1 MNGPETVKTENVK
14 KKGGKTKGFIATGAV
29 LLVLVLTGLLLRN
42 DLLFFAG
49 ERLVQGRNFTAA
61 ENVLEYGS
69 NEKCRALCEYAALR
83 NSINEKYPLLLE
95 NYDSDTVMQW
105 RSTVE
110 RLNSEGLLKG
120 ASVESDIHSL
130 AVRLKYICDADASFE
145 RTEKLLHELMD
156 VFLEYNRLHI
166 HTNGINTRFTVNEEL
181 AKLEAWQAK
190 LEEITDYAQSLPD
203 YEQIYLFS
211 YVIKEARGEIEELYA
226 AMQSILDAGYGPDDE
241 IRYSDNSRKSFPV
254 TENQSGVSVSLTNK
268 SAYTEQM
275 RIELREYLVQSQLIT
290 YYIIE

>member
-1 MNGPETVKTENVK
+1 MNVPETVKTENGK
-14 KKGGKTKGFIATGAV
+14 KKSGKAKAFTVAGTF
-29 LLVLVLTGLLLRN
+29 LLVLILAGLLLRN

-49 ERLVQGRNFTAA
+49 ERLTENQNFAA
-61 ENVLEYGS
+61 AQEVLGYA
-69 NEKCRALCEYAALR
+69 NDEKCGALEQYVALR
-83 NSINEKYPLLLE
+83 NDINEKYPQLLE
-95 NYDSDTVMQW
+95 NYNSDTVKQW

-110 RLNSEGLLKG
+110 SLNSEGLLKG
-120 ASVESDIHSL
+120 TSVEADIHSL

-145 RTEKLLHELMD
+145 RTEGLLHELME

-166 HTNGINTRFTVNEEL
+166 HTNGINTRFTVNEEFE
-181 AKLEAWQAK
+181 KLEVWQAK

-211 YVIKEARGEIEELYA
+211 YVLKEARGEIEELYA

-254 TENQSGVSVSLTNK
+254 TENQNGVSVSLTNK
-268 SAYTEQM
+268 RAYTEQM
-275 RIELREYLVQSQLIT
+275 HVELREYLVQSQLVT
-290 YYIIE
+290 YYIIK

>member
-1 MNGPETVKTENVK
+1 MNGPETVKTEDGK
-14 KKGGKTKGFIATGAV
+14 KKGGKAKGFIVAGAV
-29 LLVLVLTGLLLRN
+29 LLVLVIAGIFLRN

-49 ERLVQGRNFTAA
+49 EKLAENKNFTASQT
-61 ENVLEYGS
+61 VLGYGS
-69 NEKCRALCEYAALR
+69 DEKCRALAEYVALR
-83 NSINEKYPLLLE
+83 NGINEKFPLLLE
-95 NYDSDTVMQW
+95 NYDCDTVRQW

-120 ASVESDIHSL
+120 TSVESDIHSL
-130 AVRLKYICDADASFE
+130 AVRLKYICDADDSFE

-181 AKLEAWQAK
+181 AKLEKWQAK

-254 TENQSGVSVSLTNK
+254 TENQNGVSVSLTNK
-268 SAYTEQM
+268 RAYTEQ
-275 RIELREYLVQSQLIT
+275 IHLELREYLVQSQLIT

>member
-1 MNGPETVKTENVK
+1 MNVPETVKTENGK
-14 KKGGKTKGFIATGAV
+14 KKGGKTKGFIVAGTV
-29 LLVLVLTGLLLRN
+29 LLVVILAGLLLRN

-49 ERLVQGRNFTAA
+49 ERLTEKQNFAA
-61 ENVLEYGS
+61 AQEVLGYASDERC
-69 NEKCRALCEYAALR
+69 EALEQYAALR
-83 NSINEKYPLLLE
+83 NDINEKYPLLLE
-95 NYDSDTVMQW
+95 NYDGETVMQW

-110 RLNSEGLLKG
+110 SLNSEGLLKG
-120 ASVESDIHSL
+120 TSVEADIHSL

-145 RTEKLLHELMD
+145 RTESLLHELMD

-166 HTNGINTRFTVNEEL
+166 HTNGINTRFTVNEEF

-226 AMQSILDAGYGPDDE
+226 AMQSALDAGYGPDDE

-254 TENQSGVSVSLTNK
+254 TENQNGVSVSLTNK

-275 RIELREYLVQSQLIT
+275 HVELREYLVQSQLVT
-290 YYIIE
+290 YYIIK

>member
-1 MNGPETVKTENVK
+1 MNGPETVKTENGK
-14 KKGGKTKGFIATGAV
+14 KKGGKAKGFIATGAV
-29 LLVLVLTGLLLRN
+29 LLILVFTGILLRN

-69 NEKCRALCEYAALR
+69 DEKCRALCEYAALR

-110 RLNSEGLLKG
+110 RLNSEGLLKDTF
-120 ASVESDIHSL
+120 AQADVYSL
-130 AVRLKYICDADASFE
+130 AVRLKYICNADASFE
-145 RTEKLLHELMD
+145 RIQTSLHELMD

-181 AKLEAWQAK
+181 AKLEMWQAE
-190 LEEITDYAQSLPD
+190 LEEITDYARSLPD